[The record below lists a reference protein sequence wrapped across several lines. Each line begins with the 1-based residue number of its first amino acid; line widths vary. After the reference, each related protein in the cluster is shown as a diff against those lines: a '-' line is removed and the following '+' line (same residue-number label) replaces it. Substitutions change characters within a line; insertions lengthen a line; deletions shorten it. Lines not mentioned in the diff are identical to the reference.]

1 MAFSTKAFSTKALS
15 KKARSTAQKQRQPAR
30 DTTMIDGILDD
41 FFWRALIGGLGV
53 ALVAGPLGCFVV
65 WRRLAYFGDTL
76 AHSALLGIALSFV
89 IQVPVNVGVIITC
102 LGLALALVLFSR
114 NKTLA
119 TDTLLGI
126 LAHSA
131 LAIGLVTLSFMP
143 SVRMDL
149 TGLLFGDLLAMSRS
163 DLWWIYG
170 GAATILCL
178 LARLWRGLLMS
189 TIHEELAQVEG
200 VPIERLRLALI
211 LMFAIVIAVAMK
223 IVGVLLI
230 TALLIIPAA
239 TARRLARTPEQM
251 VALAMLFGFIAVS
264 GGLALS
270 WELDTPAGPSVVVT
284 AFSCFLLTSAV
295 GGKQRA

>member
-1 MAFSTKAFSTKALS
+1 
-15 KKARSTAQKQRQPAR
+15 
-30 DTTMIDGILDD
+30 MIDGILDD